1 MKLLF
6 VSKRRPQQRDL
17 LQRPYGRFHH
27 LPRALASK
35 GHDVHLAL
43 ISHGGDKPGSIWRD
57 GLEVSTRDLRRAGP
71 IVAIHD
77 LQRTAHEFA
86 PDWVVGCSDAWVGCL
101 AAYIA
106 HQTRARLVVDA
117 YDNYEAYMPWNLPL
131 HLAWRRTLRVADVV
145 TAAGPQLAELLQR
158 SRCAQVRSVDL
169 VPMAADP
176 AFVPHDRRTARTLLG
191 LPQDTSLVGYAGGW
205 AANRGTD
212 VLLAAF
218 ALVRASRPGVRLVLT
233 GHPPAHALATE
244 GVLPLGYVEDA
255 KLPYVLSAIDVACVI
270 TSDSAFGR
278 YSYPA
283 KLCEAMACGVPIVAT
298 DSDPVRWM
306 LAGDTR
312 FLAPIDDADGIA
324 TQILANLGM
333 ARVAYPALPTW
344 GTSGDALLAALG
356 STGLSV

>member
-6 VSKRRPQQRDL
+6 VGKREPQQRDL
-17 LQRPYGRFHH
+17 VARPYGRFVH
-27 LPRALASK
+27 LPVHAAHRGHEVAVLLASHKGTPETTLERDSVRWSTCDARANPVRALAWL
-35 GHDVHLAL
+35 DAQA
-43 ISHGGDKPGSIWRD
+43 
-57 GLEVSTRDLRRAGP
+57 RA
-71 IVAIHD
+71 
-77 LQRTAHEFA
+77 FK
-86 PDWVVGCSDAWVGCL
+86 PDWIVGMSDAWYGW
-101 AAYIA
+101 IA
-106 HQTRARLVVDA
+106 HRLARRTRARLAVDA

-131 HLAWRRTLRVADVV
+131 HLAWRHALRAADVV

-158 SRCAQVRSVDL
+158 SRGARQRPVDL

-176 AFVPHDRRTARTLLG
+176 AFAPQDRRAARALLD
-191 LPQDTSLVGYAGGW
+191 LPQDTPLVGYSGGW
-205 AANRGTD
+205 AANRGTN

-218 ALVRASRPGVRLVLT
+218 ALVRARRPDARLVLT
-233 GHPPAHALATE
+233 GRPPAHALAVD
-244 GVLPLGYVEDA
+244 GVLPLGYIHDA
-255 KLPYVLSAIDVACVI
+255 KLPFVFSAIDVACVI